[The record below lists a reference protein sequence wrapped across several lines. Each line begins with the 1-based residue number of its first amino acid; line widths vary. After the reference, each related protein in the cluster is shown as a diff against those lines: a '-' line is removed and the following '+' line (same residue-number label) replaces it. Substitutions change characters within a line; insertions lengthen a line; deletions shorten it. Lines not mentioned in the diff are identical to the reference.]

1 MLGVGTTGPLA
12 DAAVTAE
19 VPAWPAPPVP
29 AAPVAPA
36 MPAATSIV
44 TPAEREAWAVL
55 AAIDGLGPVGFAAL
69 LAGYGSA
76 REILAEAARPGAAD
90 RLAGTEGVEQDDR
103 RWIRFPIDP
112 KLATAIVEG
121 VQRGPVV
128 LRRLRETGVT
138 AVTLEEPTFPPCLAH
153 IRFPPHVLFVTG
165 SVEALSRPRAVAVV
179 GTRRAT
185 LSGRTTAAR
194 IARALVT
201 ADATVISGLAY
212 GIDGAAH
219 EATVRAGGHTV
230 AVIGGGHAWLGPR
243 PHTRLAAAILNAGG
257 AVVSEYAP
265 DVRPTQGTFPRRNRI
280 ISGLSAATVIVEA
293 PARSGAL
300 ITASW
305 AMEQGRGCFVVPGAM
320 DEPGSQGGLALL
332 REFPDVVRVVAGIP
346 QLIADLGFV
355 ASPVPVPPGVR
366 APSHAVARAALD
378 DLGVTE
384 RAVATQLLAGH
395 RTVDEVVAATDHTV
409 ATVLATLA
417 MLERRGLVA
426 GRHGRYRPDGD
437 LLGAIPVPKAR

>member
-12 DAAVTAE
+12 DGIVRVATPAAGRL
-19 VPAWPAPPVP
+19 PAPPV
-29 AAPVAPA
+29 AG
-36 MPAATSIV
+36 IV
-44 TPAEREAWAVL
+44 TTVERDAWAVL

-69 LAGYGSA
+69 LARYGSA
-76 REILAEAARPGAAD
+76 LTILVEAARPGAAD
-90 RLAGTEGVEQDDR
+90 RLAGTEGVERDDR
-103 RWIRFPIDP
+103 RSVRFPIDP
-112 KLATAIVEG
+112 KLALAIVDG

-128 LRRLRETGVT
+128 LGRLRETGV
-138 AVTLEEPTFPPCLAH
+138 AVVTLEEPTFPACLAN
-153 IRFPPHVLFVTG
+153 IPFPPHALFLTG
-165 SVEALSRPRAVAVV
+165 SVDALSRPRAVAVV

-185 LSGRTTAAR
+185 MSGRTTAAR

-201 ADATVISGLAY
+201 AEATVISGLAY

-243 PHTRLAAAILNAGG
+243 PHTRLADAILAAGG

-265 DVRPTQGTFPRRNRI
+265 DVQPTQGTFPRRNRI
-280 ISGLSAATVIVEA
+280 ISGLSSATVIVEA

-305 AMEQGRGCFVVPGAM
+305 ALEQGRGCFVVPGPM
-320 DEPGSQGGLALL
+320 DAPESQGGLALL

-355 ASPVPVPPGVR
+355 GSAAPLALGAR
-366 APSHAVARAALD
+366 APSEVVARAALD
-378 DLGVTE
+378 DLGATE
-384 RAVATQLLAGH
+384 RSVATQLLAGH
-395 RTVDEVVAATDHTV
+395 RTVDEVVATTDLTV

-417 MLERRGLVA
+417 LLERRGLAA

-437 LLGAIPVPKAR
+437 LLGAVSVPKPR

>member
-12 DAAVTAE
+12 DGDVG
-19 VPAWPAPPVP
+19 VRPPARGASAPP
-29 AAPVAPA
+29 PVGSIV
-36 MPAATSIV
+36 ATS
-44 TPAEREAWAVL
+44 ERDAWAVL

-69 LAGYGSA
+69 LTRYGSA
-76 REILAEAARPGAAD
+76 LKVLADAARPGAAD
-90 RLAGTEGVEQDDR
+90 RLTGTEGIERDDR

-112 KLATAIVEG
+112 KLAVAIAEG
-121 VQRGPVV
+121 VQRGPEV
-128 LRRLRETGVT
+128 LGRLRETGVSV
-138 AVTLEEPTFPPCLAH
+138 VTLDEPAYPARLAH
-153 IRFPPHVLFVTG
+153 ISFPPHVLFLTG
-165 SVEALSRPRAVAVV
+165 ALGALSRPRAVAVV

-185 LSGRTTAAR
+185 MSGRTTAAR

-243 PHTRLAAAILNAGG
+243 PHTRLADAILAAGG

-265 DVRPTQGTFPRRNRI
+265 DVQPTHGTFPRRNRI
-280 ISGLSAATVIVEA
+280 ISGLTSATVIVEA

-300 ITASW
+300 ITGSW
-305 AMEQGRGCFVVPGAM
+305 ALEQGRGCFVVPGPM
-320 DEPGSQGGLALL
+320 DAAGSQGGLALL
-332 REFPDVVRVVAGIP
+332 REFPAAVCVVAGIP

-355 ASPVPVPPGVR
+355 RSAADVAPSAR
-366 APSHAVARAALD
+366 APSEDVARAALD
-378 DLGVTE
+378 DLGTTE
-384 RAVATQLLAGH
+384 RSVARQLLAGH
-395 RTVDEVVAATDHTV
+395 RTVDELVAMTDLTV

-417 MLERRGLVA
+417 LLERRGLAA
-426 GRHGRYRPDGD
+426 GRHGRYRPDGA
-437 LLGAIPVPKAR
+437 LLGAVSLPQAR

>member
-1 MLGVGTTGPLA
+1 MLGVGASGPLA
-12 DAAVTAE
+12 DGAVGSAMGPPASIPFATASRAASVVTTAE
-19 VPAWPAPPVP
+19 RDAWV
-29 AAPVAPA
+29 
-36 MPAATSIV
+36 
-44 TPAEREAWAVL
+44 VL

-69 LAGYGSA
+69 LARYGSA
-76 REILAEAARPGAAD
+76 RKILAEAARPGAAD
-90 RLAGTEGVEQDDR
+90 RLTGTEGVEQDDR
-103 RWIRFPIDP
+103 RWVRFPIDP
-112 KLATAIVEG
+112 KLAVAIVEG
-121 VQRGPVV
+121 VQRGPGV
-128 LRRLRETGVT
+128 LGRLRETGVT
-138 AVTLEEPTFPPCLAH
+138 AVTLEEPTFPACLAH

-185 LSGRTTAAR
+185 MSGRTTAAR

-201 ADATVISGLAY
+201 ADATVVSGLAY

-243 PHTRLAAAILNAGG
+243 PHTRLADAILAAGG

-265 DVRPTQGTFPRRNRI
+265 DVQPTQGTFPRRNRI

-320 DEPGSQGGLALL
+320 DAPGSQGGLALL
-332 REFPDVVRVVAGIP
+332 REFPDVVRVVAGVP

-355 ASPVPVPPGVR
+355 ASPTPAAAGAV
-366 APSHAVARAALD
+366 APSDAVARAALD
-378 DLGVTE
+378 DVGVTE
-384 RAVATQLLAGH
+384 RTVATQLLAGY
-395 RTVDEVVAATDHTV
+395 RTVDEVVAATDLTV

-417 MLERRGLVA
+417 LLERRGLVA

-437 LLGAIPVPKAR
+437 LLGAIPVSKAR